1 MPKFDQA
8 EERAFVRIGEAK
20 GTADTLFTRHEIE
33 DRFVQEPLVLDG
45 LRRRPRYFDGKFLT
59 GADLTRDQDYVRQ
72 RQADMARA
80 GGAGVIKGLQ
90 VEERAIDR
98 GETLRIEP
106 GIGVT
111 GAGDLVMVTKRRQIP
126 LLDLPTSRQLDAA
139 LGLADEP
146 RVPLGRRSGLFIL
159 ALRPVEFTANPIAAY
174 PRSITGRRTV
184 EDGDIIE
191 ASAITLIPY
200 PDLAGASDLEDAR
213 RQVARAIFAASGQ
226 AMPKDALP
234 LAMLAIDRG
243 TVRWVD
249 TAMVRRETGLDSGLH
264 VGISKRSR
272 ALAEAFLTQHAN
284 HLADVLEEA
293 GARGLGADFP
303 ASTFFALLPPAGQL
317 PVPAI
322 RADDFGFIQS
332 YFPPAIQ
339 ADLAFVPSDEIPTLV
354 EESLTLPPID
364 LTAKAEELAGTGI
377 TICVPVD
384 RTRFRRIRTT
394 LHGDRLPLGETAAA
408 GGASG
413 FGLISEMLERRSR
426 IAQLSGGNG
435 TSDKLGELRLLAW
448 KAALAEAISALPSGP
463 GGIPLVWYV
472 RRRSIALQPE
482 VEKAAVELS
491 GDDVTLNAMVNE
503 SVERLKLS
511 KRLAKING
519 DATPQAVA
527 RLMTLLSRPG
537 VASSDILT
545 ASVIADV
552 EKVIAAELPEIP
564 EEVSITPAPS
574 PAPTP
579 APAPAPAPTP
589 TPAPTP
595 APAPGR
601 ATRGIRPTLATIN
614 PTLLRRMSITAR
626 VAPTTLTARTAS
638 ADLTALRSGLTR
650 VAAAEEAGLTTNARA
665 DTELKLGEAEVMDV
679 AQDYGDPRLG
689 EGLARLGTALGDEWP
704 AVKDAVWLGESGR
717 ALAVD
722 FAFRKLPEENVQDFA
737 ALVKTATDKQEPD
750 DIDSLLNKVD

>member
-1 MPKFDQA
+1 MPKLDQA
-8 EERAFVRIGEAK
+8 EQRAFVRIAEAREAA
-20 GTADTLFTRHEIE
+20 ADVLSTRHEIE
-33 DRFVQEPLVLDG
+33 DRFVQDPLVLDG

-80 GGAGVIKGLQ
+80 GGAGVITGLRI
-90 VEERAIDR
+90 EERGLDR
-98 GETLRIEP
+98 GETLLIEP
-106 GIGVT
+106 GIGLT
-111 GAGDLVMVTKRRQIP
+111 SSGDLVMITRPRQVP

-139 LGLADEP
+139 LGLTDEP
-146 RVPLGRRSGLFIL
+146 RIPLGRRSGLYIL

-174 PRSITGRRTV
+174 PRSITGSRTV

-213 RQVARAIFAASGQ
+213 RRVARAIFAGSGR
-226 AMPKDALP
+226 AMPHDALP
-234 LAMLAIDRG
+234 LAMLAVDRG
-243 TVRWVD
+243 IVRWID
-249 TAMVRRETGLDSGLH
+249 MAMVRRETGLDSGLH
-264 VGISKRSR
+264 VGVSKRSR
-272 ALAEAFLTQHAN
+272 ALAEAFLAQHAN
-284 HLADVLEEA
+284 HLGDVLEEA
-293 GARGLGADFP
+293 GARQIAANFP

-317 PVPAI
+317 PVAAI

-332 YFPPAIQ
+332 YFPPSVQ
-339 ADLAFVPSDEIPTLV
+339 ADLAFVPGDEIPTLV

-364 LTAKAEELAGTGI
+364 LTASAEELAGAGV

-394 LHGDRLPLGETAAA
+394 LDGDRLPLGEVATAA
-408 GGASG
+408 GGSG

-426 IAQLSGGNG
+426 IASLSGGG
-435 TSDKLGELRLLAW
+435 ASDKVGELRLLAW
-448 KAALAEAISALPSGP
+448 KAALAEAISALPAGP
-463 GGIPLVWYV
+463 GGVSLVWYV
-472 RRRSIALQPE
+472 RRRSIALQPQ
-482 VEKAAVELS
+482 VEQAAVRLS

-503 SVERLKLS
+503 SIDRLKLA

-519 DATPQAVA
+519 EATPQAAA

-552 EKVIAAELPEIP
+552 EKVVAADLPEVP
-564 EEVSITPAPS
+564 TEVSITPAPL
-574 PAPTP
+574 PPV
-579 APAPAPAPTP
+579 APAPTP
-589 TPAPTP
+589 TAQP
-595 APAPGR
+595 APATAPIR
-601 ATRGIRPTLATIN
+601 TVSGIRPTFTAVN
-614 PTLLRRMSITAR
+614 PTLLRRLSTTGR
-626 VAPTTLTARTAS
+626 VAPATLTAKPAS
-638 ADLTALRSGLTR
+638 ADLTALRVGLTR
-650 VAAAEEAGLTTNARA
+650 VAAAEEAGLTTKARA

-689 EGLARLGTALGDEWP
+689 EGLARLAGALGEKWP

-717 ALAVD
+717 ALALD
-722 FAFRKLPEENVQDFA
+722 FAFRKVPEESVQDFA
-737 ALVKTATDKQEPD
+737 ALAKAAADKQEVD
-750 DIDSLLNKVD
+750 EIDSLLGKVD

>member
-1 MPKFDQA
+1 MLKLDQA
-8 EERAFVRIGEAK
+8 EQRAFVRIAEAK
-20 GTADTLFTRHEIE
+20 GAAADALFTRHEIE
-33 DRFVQEPLVLDG
+33 DRFVQDPLVLDG

-80 GGAGVIKGLQ
+80 GGAGIITGLR
-90 VEERAIDR
+90 VEERALDR
-98 GETLRIEP
+98 GETLLIEP
-106 GIGVT
+106 GIGLT
-111 GAGDLVMVTKRRQIP
+111 GSGDVVMITGRRQVP

-146 RVPLGRRSGLFIL
+146 RIPLGRRSGLYIL

-174 PRSITGRRTV
+174 PRSVTGHRTV

-213 RQVARAIFAASGQ
+213 RRVARAIFAGSGR
-226 AMPKDALP
+226 AMPQDALP
-234 LAMLAIDRG
+234 LAMLAVERG
-243 TVRWVD
+243 TVRWID
-249 TAMVRRETGLDSGLH
+249 MAMVRRETGLDSGLH
-264 VGISKRSR
+264 VGVSKRSR
-272 ALAEAFLTQHAN
+272 ALAEAFLGQHAN

-293 GARGLGADFP
+293 GARGLGANFP
-303 ASTFFALLPPAGQL
+303 ASTFFALLPPAGQM

-332 YFPPAIQ
+332 YFPPSVQ
-339 ADLAFVPSDEIPTLV
+339 ADLAFVPGDEIPTLV

-364 LTAKAEELAGTGI
+364 LSASAEELAGTGV

-394 LHGDRLPLGETAAA
+394 LDGDRLPLGEVATTV
-408 GGASG
+408 GGSG
-413 FGLISEMLERRSR
+413 FGLISKMLERRSR
-426 IAQLSGGNG
+426 IASLSGGG
-435 TSDKLGELRLLAW
+435 SSDKVGELRLLAW
-448 KAALAEAISALPSGP
+448 KAALAEAISALPTGP
-463 GGIPLVWYV
+463 GGVPLVWYV
-472 RRRSIALQPE
+472 RRRSIALQPQ
-482 VEKAAVELS
+482 VEQAAVRLS

-503 SVERLKLS
+503 SIDRLKLS

-519 DATPQAVA
+519 EATPQANA

-552 EKVIAAELPEIP
+552 EKVVAAELPALP
-564 EEVSITPAPS
+564 EDVSI
-574 PAPTP
+574 
-579 APAPAPAPTP
+579 APAPAPTP
-589 TPAPTP
+589 DPASSATPAPTTI
-595 APAPGR
+595 R
-601 ATRGIRPTLATIN
+601 AVSGIRPTFAAVN
-614 PTLLRRMSITAR
+614 PTLLRRMSTTAR
-626 VAPTTLTARTAS
+626 VAPATLAAKPAS
-638 ADLTALRSGLTR
+638 ADLTALRVGLTR
-650 VAAAEEAGLTTNARA
+650 VAAAGEAGLTTKARA

-689 EGLARLGTALGDEWP
+689 EGLARLGGALGDKWP

-717 ALAVD
+717 ALAID
-722 FAFRKLPEENVQDFA
+722 FAFRKLPEESVQDFA
-737 ALVKTATDKQEPD
+737 ALVKTAADKQEAD
-750 DIDSLLNKVD
+750 EIDSLLSKVD

>member
-1 MPKFDQA
+1 MPKLDQA
-8 EERAFVRIGEAK
+8 EERAFVRIAEAK
-20 GTADTLFTRHEIE
+20 GAAADALFTRHEIE
-33 DRFVQEPLVLDG
+33 DRFVQDPLVLDG

-80 GGAGVIKGLQ
+80 GGAGVITGLRL
-90 VEERAIDR
+90 EERALDR
-98 GETLRIEP
+98 GETLLIEP
-106 GIGVT
+106 GIGLT
-111 GAGDLVMVTKRRQIP
+111 GSGDLVMITKRRQVP

-146 RVPLGRRSGLFIL
+146 RIPLGRRSGLYIL

-174 PRSITGRRTV
+174 PRSVTGRRTV

-213 RQVARAIFAASGQ
+213 RRVARAIFAGAGQ
-226 AMPKDALP
+226 AMPQDALP
-234 LAMLAIDRG
+234 LAMLAVERG
-243 TVRWVD
+243 TVRWID
-249 TAMVRRETGLDSGLH
+249 MAMVRRETGLDSGLH
-264 VGISKRSR
+264 VGVSKRSR
-272 ALAEAFLTQHAN
+272 ALAEAFLGQHAN

-293 GARGLGADFP
+293 GARGFGANFP
-303 ASTFFALLPPAGQL
+303 ASTFFALLPPAGQM
-317 PVPAI
+317 PVQSI

-332 YFPPAIQ
+332 YFPPSVQ
-339 ADLAFVPSDEIPTLV
+339 ADLAFVPADEIPTLI

-364 LTAKAEELAGTGI
+364 LSASPDELAGTGV

-394 LHGDRLPLGETAAA
+394 LDGDRLPLGEVATAV
-408 GGASG
+408 GGSG

-426 IAQLSGGNG
+426 IASLSGGR
-435 TSDKLGELRLLAW
+435 TSDKVGELRLLAW
-448 KAALAEAISALPSGP
+448 KAALAEAISALPTGP
-463 GGIPLVWYV
+463 GGVPLVWYV
-472 RRRSIALQPE
+472 RRRSIALQPQ
-482 VEKAAVELS
+482 VERAAVRLS

-503 SVERLKLS
+503 NIDRLKLS
-511 KRLAKING
+511 KRLARING
-519 DATPQAVA
+519 EATPQATA

-552 EKVIAAELPEIP
+552 EKVVAADLPELPTD
-564 EEVSITPAPS
+564 VSITPAPLPPTE
-574 PAPTP
+574 PAT
-579 APAPAPAPTP
+579 

-595 APAPGR
+595 ATTPIR
-601 ATRGIRPTLATIN
+601 AVSGIRPRFTAAN
-614 PTLLRRMSITAR
+614 PTLLRRMSTTAR
-626 VAPTTLTARTAS
+626 VAPATLTARPAS
-638 ADLTALRSGLTR
+638 ADFTALRVGLTR

-689 EGLARLGTALGDEWP
+689 EGLARLGAALGDKWP

-717 ALAVD
+717 ALAID

-737 ALVKTATDKQEPD
+737 ALVKTAAEKQETD
-750 DIDSLLNKVD
+750 EIDSLLGKVD